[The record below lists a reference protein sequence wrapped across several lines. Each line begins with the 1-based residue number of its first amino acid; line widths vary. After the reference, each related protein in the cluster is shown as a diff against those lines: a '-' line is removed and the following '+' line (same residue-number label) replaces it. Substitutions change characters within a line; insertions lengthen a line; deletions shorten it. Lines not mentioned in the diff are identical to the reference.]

1 MSSAFESEASFPVL
15 LDAGLAGSVR
25 AIGVGVSSRRKR
37 PRNPPFFFSAVA
49 SAAAGCAGG
58 GAHSS
63 ARDGIAFVA
72 ADSCC
77 GAGAPQGSAF
87 AGCSFGLALGAQ
99 AFAGASVDAG
109 GGVVQDS
116 GGLPPPGAR
125 HQSFGSCG
133 GVSFV
138 AGVGACGCGTFAAG
152 PGANRPERDDSL
164 SSTAGGTSTAGAGG
178 SGTGAKP
185 PMRCAISFCRSSRI
199 GGGGETCSGSPRCS
213 VGASGVGRDGVVLLD
228 QSGVGRAVSSG
239 ASGGHASTAGGGGAG
254 HGGGVQERDK
264 ISAFEVC
271 FGRRL
276 PWRELEVGLRDR
288 KDRAEGVLAS
298 LAIHDRRDEASAS
311 EAEGTDLGIAPY
323 LELPCLRSACEETY
337 D

>member
-1 MSSAFESEASFPVL
+1 M
-15 LDAGLAGSVR
+15 R
-25 AIGVGVSSRRKR
+25 AIGVGASSRRKR
-37 PRNPPFFFSAVA
+37 PRNPPPFFFSAVA
-49 SAAAGCAGG
+49 SPAVDCAGG

-72 ADSCC
+72 ADSC
-77 GAGAPQGSAF
+77 GADAGAPQGSAF

-138 AGVGACGCGTFAAG
+138 AGAGACGCGAFAAG

-164 SSTAGGTSTAGAGG
+164 SSTAGGTSTAGGAG

-185 PMRCAISFCRSSRI
+185 PMRSAISFCRSSRI
-199 GGGGETCSGSPRCS
+199 GGGGDSCSGSACS
-213 VGASGVGRDGVVLLD
+213 VGASGVCRDGVMLLD
-228 QSGVGRAVSSG
+228 QSCVGRAGSWG
-239 ASGGHASTAGGGGAG
+239 ASGGGHAPAAGGGGVG
-254 HGGGVQERDK
+254 SGGG
-264 ISAFEVC
+264 A
-271 FGRRL
+271 
-276 PWRELEVGLRDR
+276 
-288 KDRAEGVLAS
+288 
-298 LAIHDRRDEASAS
+298 
-311 EAEGTDLGIAPY
+311 
-323 LELPCLRSACEETY
+323 
-337 D
+337 

>member
-1 MSSAFESEASFPVL
+1 M
-15 LDAGLAGSVR
+15 R
-25 AIGVGVSSRRKR
+25 AIGVGASSRRKR
-37 PRNPPFFFSAVA
+37 PRNPPPFFFSAVA
-49 SAAAGCAGG
+49 SPAVDCAGG

-72 ADSCC
+72 ADSC
-77 GAGAPQGSAF
+77 GADAGAPQGSAF

-138 AGVGACGCGTFAAG
+138 AGAGACGCGTFAAG
-152 PGANRPERDDSL
+152 PGANRPDRDDSL
-164 SSTAGGTSTAGAGG
+164 SSTAGGTSTAGGGG

-199 GGGGETCSGSPRCS
+199 GGGGETCSGCARCS
-213 VGASGVGRDGVVLLD
+213 LGASVVGRDGAVLLD
-228 QSGVGRAVSSG
+228 QSGVGRAASSC
-239 ASGGHASTAGGGGAG
+239 ASGGGHASVAGGGGRG
-254 HGGGVQERDK
+254 SGGGAGSGAAYGAGRSAGRFSAGDK
-264 ISAFEVC
+264 PSMT
-271 FGRRL
+271 
-276 PWRELEVGLRDR
+276 P
-288 KDRAEGVLAS
+288 S
-298 LAIHDRRDEASAS
+298 LTRPDRRVSVCIFPRRSCSAMAATS
-311 EAEGTDLGIAPY
+311 
-323 LELPCLRSACEETY
+323 RSPLK
-337 D
+337 